1 MLINVD
7 NFCKDYVVQKAI
19 IEIVIKFI
27 RYEIKFVNNIH
38 QTIVFCI
45 WWQINSRYLKI
56 GCDHKI

>member
-19 IEIVIKFI
+19 IEIVMKFI

-45 WWQINSRYLKI
+45 
-56 GCDHKI
+56 